1 MIEELFSNIMLN
13 IYCINFEKVK
23 LKSVVLQL

>member
-13 IYCINFEKVK
+13 IYCINLEKVK